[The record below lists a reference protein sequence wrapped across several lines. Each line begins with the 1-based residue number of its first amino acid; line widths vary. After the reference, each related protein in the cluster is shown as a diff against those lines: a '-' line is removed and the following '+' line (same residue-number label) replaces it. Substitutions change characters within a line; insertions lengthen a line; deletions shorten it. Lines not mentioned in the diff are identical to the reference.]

1 MKKDKIKKI
10 QRMLYIE
17 NELSK
22 IKEKYSFQIDLDDVL
37 NIEESLNFLYE
48 KMSLEENITLDLNDM
63 EYFNRACLIPLEEIS
78 KEVERYD
85 SSSPKLDELKFVDD
99 LSKKYNVEIFMI
111 IRRIKDVRKINKFKQ
126 KIDILA
132 IPYDRAC
139 FVVQDKAE
147 EIINSKISSDCKQQI
162 EEMAETF
169 KNNNLVKEKSVLK
182 KTRKPN
188 K

>member
-22 IKEKYSFQIDLDDVL
+22 IKEKYSVQIDLDDVL

-78 KEVERYD
+78 KEVDRYD

-111 IRRIKDVRKINKFKQ
+111 IRRIKDVRKINQFKQ
-126 KIDILA
+126 IFDVLA
-132 IPYDRAC
+132 IPCDRAY
-139 FVVQDKAE
+139 FVVPDKAE
-147 EIINSKISSDCKQQI
+147 ELINSKNSPEVRQQI

-169 KNNNLVKEKSVLK
+169 RTNNLVKEKSVLK

>member
-1 MKKDKIKKI
+1 MNKNKIIKI

-17 NELSK
+17 NELSI
-22 IKEKYSFQIDLDDVL
+22 IKEKYSVQINLDDVL
-37 NIEESLNFLYE
+37 NIEESLKFLYE
-48 KMSLEENITLDLNDM
+48 KMILEKNITLDLNDM

-78 KEVERYD
+78 KEVDRYD

-99 LSKKYNVEIFMI
+99 LSKKYNVEIFMM

-126 KIDILA
+126 IFDVLT
-132 IPYDRAC
+132 IPFDKPYLVAP
-139 FVVQDKAE
+139 DKAE
-147 EIINSKISSDCKQQI
+147 ELINSKNSPECRQQT

-169 KNNNLVKEKSVLK
+169 RINNLVKEKSVLK
-182 KTRKPN
+182 KTKKPN